1 MLNVTEEQKKMFY
14 TSGYS
19 NNYILTFSEIGLVL
33 DNEKLHSETP
43 VIKESICDGEDFTLG
58 GCIASSMEF
67 EVSEILADEMTGL
80 EFQCQI
86 EVKDDDNKI
95 AQNVPMGIF
104 RVDQA
109 QQIDDKDY
117 KKVIAYDRMYDISA
131 DVIDWYGEYFA
142 AGAKHT
148 VKQTRE
154 SLLTHLGI
162 PFVNQTLVNDDV
174 LVEKTVEVASLPGT
188 DVLRYLCVINAG
200 FGRMNRNGEFEVVYL
215 QGQGIFPEDQ
225 GGEAR
230 NLYPEDTPGKEI
242 LYPEDQF
249 EYLGVSTEDTVCPE
263 YRSCKYEEYMVLP
276 ITALSIISAQD
287 DVGVTVGEDLSN
299 PYVIAANIFLYG
311 KSSKDLRKIGQKI
324 LEKIKGITYR
334 PNTTQLDGL
343 PYLEVGDVFALEKK
357 NDSVESYIFS
367 RTLSGI
373 QALKDT
379 FEAKGNK
386 VRSNE
391 VSANEEIIQLKGQTL
406 ILNKTVDELS
416 AEMTN
421 LEKDTS
427 TKFKQTANDISAEVK
442 RANQAEGEL
451 TSSLEMAAGSIV
463 LKTDADGNIVE
474 VGLTSDPKEGAVF
487 QVTAQNI
494 QLTAEEVIT
503 LLSGG
508 TINLSSQ
515 RVNIESE
522 NFSVDEKGNM
532 QASSL
537 TMDGGSISLG
547 DNFEVTENGEVTAK
561 SINIEG
567 GNVNLETTYT
577 GRNLIHLQNITYDAE
592 NLSGFK
598 GEVKF
603 FGEGK
608 PNRKLSGTV
617 GDYYLDLSTG
627 LIYVLVNSHGVA
639 SWQKYSDIS
648 TNDIVWSDININT
661 DGGFSSAQYHL
672 QVLDVDD
679 GTGNLVKQTFKDGS
693 SITYCSDRITFHKTF
708 WETRMGIP
716 RERSIEASIYMD
728 VGESDESLEP
738 TPKLVIDCPLQV
750 SQLITKDDA

>member
-43 VIKESICDGEDFTLG
+43 VIKESICDGEDFALG

-67 EVSEILADEMTGL
+67 EVSEILADELTGL

-86 EVKDDDNKI
+86 EVKDDDNKV

-131 DVIDWYGEYFA
+131 DVIDWYNKYFA
-142 AGAKHT
+142 AGARHT

-162 PFVNQTLVNDDV
+162 PFVNQALVNDSV
-174 LVEKTVEVASLPGT
+174 LIEKTVEVATLPGT

-200 FGRMNRNGEFEVVYL
+200 FGRMNRNGEFEVIYL
-215 QGQGIFPEDQ
+215 QGQGVFPEDQ
-225 GGEAR
+225 GGEER

-249 EYLGVSTEDTVCPE
+249 EYLGISTEDTVCPE

-276 ITALSIISAQD
+276 ITALSITSSQD

-311 KSSKDLRKIGQKI
+311 KSSEDLQEIGRNI
-324 LEKIKGITYR
+324 LEKIKSITYR
-334 PNTTQLDGL
+334 PNTTQLNGL

-373 QALKDT
+373 QALMDT
-379 FEAKGNK
+379 FDAKGNK
-386 VRSNE
+386 IRSNE
-391 VSANEEIIQLKGQTL
+391 VTANEEIIQLKGKTL
-406 ILNKTVDELS
+406 VLNKTVDKLS
-416 AEMTN
+416 AEMTDLGN
-421 LEKDTS
+421 NTS
-427 TKFKQTANDISAEVK
+427 SKFEQTADRIAAEVT
-442 RANQAEGEL
+442 RAKEEEGEL
-451 TSSLEMAAGSIV
+451 SGRIDVAAGQVV
-463 LKTDADGNIVE
+463 LKADANGKIVAVE
-474 VGLTSDPKEGAVF
+474 LTADPKDGTEFKVEAD
-487 QVTAQNI
+487 NI
-494 QLTAEEVIT
+494 SLTAEQAIN
-503 LLSGG
+503 LIAGG
-508 TINLSSQ
+508 TLNLSSKEIK
-515 RVNIESE
+515 IESE
-522 NFSVDEKGNM
+522 NFSVDEKGNI

-547 DNFEVTENGEVTAK
+547 ENFEVTENGEVTAK

-577 GRNLIHLQNITYDAE
+577 GENLIHLQNITYDAE

-603 FGEGK
+603 FGEGA
-608 PNRKLSGTV
+608 PDRKLSGAV

-639 SWQKYSDIS
+639 RWNKYSDIS
-648 TNDIVWSDININT
+648 TNDIVWSDIDINT
-661 DGGFSSAQYHL
+661 DGGFSAAQYHL
-672 QVLDVDD
+672 QVLNVDD
-679 GTGNLVKQTFKDGS
+679 GSGNLVKQTFKDGS
-693 SITYCSDRITFHKTF
+693 SITYSADQITFHKTF
-708 WETRMGIP
+708 WETRMGVP

-728 VGESDESLEP
+728 VGESDENLEP
-738 TPKLVIDCPLQV
+738 TPKLVIDCPVQV
-750 SQLITKDDA
+750 ARLITEEDV